1 MNDLHCRRL
10 FVMSLSFLNV
20 SPIDSTCMS
29 LFILS
34 THRRLEFVSLSF
46 RILYEV
52 HRVEFGELSFYI
64 FYLCRPEINASVVQG
79 SVVGPHFLCR
89 SGLGS
94 THPLF
99 LEYANEICRR
109 LL

>member
-34 THRRLEFVSLSF
+34 THRRLGFVSLSF

-64 FYLCRPEINASVVQG
+64 FYLCRPVYNAPMHSRMHVYNMHVRVIVE
-79 SVVGPHFLCR
+79 SSRF
-89 SGLGS
+89 
-94 THPLF
+94 
-99 LEYANEICRR
+99 EYCPKD
-109 LL
+109 L